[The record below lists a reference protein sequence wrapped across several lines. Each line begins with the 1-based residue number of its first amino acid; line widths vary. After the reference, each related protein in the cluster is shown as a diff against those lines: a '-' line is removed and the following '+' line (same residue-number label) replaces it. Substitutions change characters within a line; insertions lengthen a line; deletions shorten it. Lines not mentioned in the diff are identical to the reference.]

1 MMDVN
6 PVNFIDFY
14 CSRKGK
20 NSLSNYLKRKNL
32 ISKIECGS
40 DSLVNFSFFQIT
52 VNLTEK
58 GEKRIKKVNLLTLL
72 YE

>member
-20 NSLSNYLKRKNL
+20 NSLSNYLKKKNL
-32 ISKIECGS
+32 ISKIECYT
-40 DSLVNFSFFQIT
+40 DSLVNYSLFEINI
-52 VNLTEK
+52 NLTEK
-58 GEKRIKKVNLLTLL
+58 GEKKL
-72 YE
+72 